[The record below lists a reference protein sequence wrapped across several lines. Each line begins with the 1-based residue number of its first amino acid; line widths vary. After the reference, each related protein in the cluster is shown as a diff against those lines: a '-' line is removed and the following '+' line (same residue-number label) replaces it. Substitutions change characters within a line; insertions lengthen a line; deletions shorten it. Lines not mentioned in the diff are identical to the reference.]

1 MPNSKTLPPRPGR
14 PGFPKGYGISSKE
27 EGLLSWSWL
36 SERMGKA
43 RNYWVGTTR
52 PDGRP
57 HSMPVW
63 GVWVDEAL
71 YFGTGSDTRKAHNLA
86 ENPAMLI
93 HLESGDEVVILEG
106 VAQVAE
112 EAAVLSLVDD
122 AYEAKYKM
130 RAVSE
135 NKNAVWYTLKPR
147 IALGWTEKEFPANAT
162 RWVFPDAG

>member
-1 MPNSKTLPPRPGR
+1 MPNSKPRRER
-14 PGFPKGYGISSKE
+14 PGFPEGYGISRKE
-27 EGLLSWSWL
+27 EGMLSWEWL
-36 SERMGKA
+36 SQRMEKA
-43 RNYWVGTTR
+43 KNYWVGSTR

-63 GVWVDEAL
+63 GVWVDDSL
-71 YFGTGSDTRKAHNLA
+71 YFGTGTDTRKARNLA

-106 VAQVAE
+106 QAQVAE
-112 EAAVLSLVDD
+112 DSAVLARVDD

-135 NKNAVWYTLKPR
+135 NKDAVWYTLRPR
-147 IALGWTEKEFPANAT
+147 VALAWTEKEFPINAT
-162 RWVFPDAG
+162 RWVFEDGD